1 MNPGF
6 ALARVVQE
14 VSIRAQPLACLFVVG
29 AGVRDKAPEM
39 ARVIEAPQM
48 HQLVDQHVF
57 ADRVG
62 HQDQTP
68 VEADMTGRR
77 AGSPARPLVPY
88 ADARHPEPMIC
99 REAQQLGRQLARGLP
114 SQLRKSLG
122 RVRLGARAG
131 ILNPR
136 ALPLNPGAL
145 LLGKQL
151 GVPAGSPSR
160 KGDTDASVRPDTY
173 HVSSCPGMADEFHE
187 TITIVLRHGS

>member
-1 MNPGF
+1 MP
-6 ALARVVQE
+6 
-14 VSIRAQPLACLFVVG
+14 IRAQPLARIFVVG
-29 AGVRDKAPEM
+29 TGVRDEAPEM

-62 HQDQTP
+62 HQDETP
-68 VEADMTGRR
+68 VQADVTRWR

-88 ADARHPEPMIC
+88 ADARHSEAVMC
-99 REAQQLGRQLARGLP
+99 RQAQQLRRQLARGLP
-114 SQLRKSLG
+114 SQLRERFRRVG
-122 RVRLGARAG
+122 RGARAG
-131 ILNPR
+131 VLNLR

-151 GVPAGSPSR
+151 GVAAGSPSR
-160 KGDTDASVRPDTY
+160 KGDADASVRPDTY